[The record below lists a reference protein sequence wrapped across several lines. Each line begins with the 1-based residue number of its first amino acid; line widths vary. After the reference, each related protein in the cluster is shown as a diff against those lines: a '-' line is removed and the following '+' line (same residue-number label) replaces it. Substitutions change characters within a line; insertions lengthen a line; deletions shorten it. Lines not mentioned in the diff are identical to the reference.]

1 MWGLESASRR
11 RAGLLVL
18 VRGFVLLQLHMEWKG
33 YVGGVPSRLFF
44 GVAGFVDVHGLG
56 HIGLA

>member
-1 MWGLESASRR
+1 MV
-11 RAGLLVL
+11 LLC
-18 VRGFVLLQLHMEWKG
+18 GFVLLQLHMEWKG

-44 GVAGFVDVHGLG
+44 GVIGFVGVHGLG